1 MPKRP
6 AENANGEENVNN
18 RPHTRR
24 ARTNGNANAPG
35 ANAAPV
41 VAPANANANAN
52 AAPQQLALVPYADP
66 VAAAH
71 AAQAGDANAYAMI
84 ISKPDIRSS
93 LTHFEGADA
102 FSKGL
107 RMYAR
112 ISNPEMREAILQ
124 QEIVS
129 NSTNNSYLEL
139 LHLLEDVEN
148 LRYIPPS
155 SQVAIREKIGIF
167 IPKDTPEREKRI
179 QETLTLLNKEQAAGD
194 LCTASLMNIIPFL
207 LAAYGEIKHAV
218 SVNKFSESLDAIS
231 KNVKNVFLSYTLFY
245 HNYLEK
251 KKQNDT
257 YNTELG
263 IIQTKIVGMSKSP
276 APRFPAR
283 HSLTGGVSSQIEAN
297 IGEADTFN
305 GFIFGMRSKI
315 KLSDKLPE
323 FYSLINFLILM
334 FPDIAFECY
343 MIIPD
348 PNNLKNIPLLYAQYF
363 EKALAKAKEYFTADV
378 TVRPGRIVAVE
389 GEWKEEENVAEQ
401 PCSKE
406 KMMSSLSELAGDPAK
421 DMIRNIAEKI
431 FSFGCSILDRVAP
444 APAPAAAAPPPLAE
458 AEVAPVD
465 ASGIAVAVAADAHEI
480 VVAEPAAAAAAP
492 GEEEA
497 AANALLGLFEEAP
510 VPVPNANAN
519 ANANLSGGYRAKKS
533 RKTKTRTQTRRRVTR
548 NRKKNQRKTRNRFRS
563 KFM

>member
-24 ARTNGNANAPG
+24 ARINGNANALG
-35 ANAAPV
+35 ANANLGANA
-41 VAPANANANAN
+41 APANANAAN
-52 AAPQQLALVPYADP
+52 VALVPYADP

-84 ISKPDIRSS
+84 ISNPDIRSS

-194 LCTASLMNIIPFL
+194 LCTSSFMNIIPFL

-218 SVNKFSESLDAIS
+218 TVNKFSESLDAIS

-263 IIQTKIVGMSKSP
+263 IIQSKIVGMSKSP

-283 HSLTGGVSSQIEAN
+283 HSLTGGENSNIEAN
-297 IGEADTFN
+297 IGEADTFA
-305 GFIFGMRSKI
+305 GFVFGMRSKI

-343 MIIPD
+343 MIIPE

-363 EKALAKAKEYFTADV
+363 EKALAKAKDYFTADV

-444 APAPAAAAPPPLAE
+444 APAPAAGAGGPPPPLAA

-480 VVAEPAAAAAAP
+480 VVAEPAAAAAP

-510 VPVPNANAN
+510 APVPN

-533 RKTKTRTQTRRRVTR
+533 RKTRSHRRVTR

>member
-6 AENANGEENVNN
+6 AENTNSN
-18 RPHTRR
+18 RPQTRR
-24 ARTNGNANAPG
+24 ARTNANANAPAANANLG
-35 ANAAPV
+35 ANAAP
-41 VAPANANANAN
+41 APANANAAN
-52 AAPQQLALVPYADP
+52 VALVPYADP

-84 ISKPDIRSS
+84 ISNPDIRSS

-155 SQVAIREKIGIF
+155 SQVAIREKIGMF
-167 IPKDTPEREKRI
+167 IPKGIPEREKRI

-218 SVNKFSESLDAIS
+218 NVNKFSESLDAIS

-343 MIIPD
+343 MIVPE
-348 PNNLKNIPLLYAQYF
+348 PNNLKNIPLLYPQYF

-378 TVRPGRIVAVE
+378 TVLPGRIVAVE
-389 GEWKEEENVAEQ
+389 GEWKEEEEVAEQ

-431 FSFGCSILDRVAP
+431 FSFGCSILERVAP
-444 APAPAAAAPPPLAE
+444 APAAGAPPPVAAAE
-458 AEVAPVD
+458 AAPVD

-492 GEEEA
+492 GEEES

-510 VPVPNANAN
+510 APAPN

-533 RKTKTRTQTRRRVTR
+533 RKTRSQTRSHRRVTR

>member
-6 AENANGEENVNN
+6 AENANGEENANN

-24 ARTNGNANAPG
+24 ARTNGNANAPAPG
-35 ANAAPV
+35 ANA
-41 VAPANANANAN
+41 NLGAN
-52 AAPQQLALVPYADP
+52 AAPQQLAIVPYADP

-84 ISKPDIRSS
+84 ISKPEIRSS

-167 IPKDTPEREKRI
+167 IPKGTPQRETRI

-194 LCTASLMNIIPFL
+194 LCTSSFMNIIPYL
-207 LAAYGEIKHAV
+207 LAAYGEIKYAV
-218 SVNKFSESLDAIS
+218 KVNKFSESLDAIS

-283 HSLTGGVSSQIEAN
+283 HPLTGGENSNIEAN
-297 IGEADTFN
+297 VGEADTFA
-305 GFIFGMRSKI
+305 GFVFGMRSKI

-343 MIIPD
+343 MIVPE

-378 TVRPGRIVAVE
+378 TVRPGRIVGVE
-389 GEWKEEENVAEQ
+389 GEWKEEEAVAEP

-421 DMIRNIAEKI
+421 DMIRNIAAKL
-431 FSFGCSILDRVAP
+431 FSFGCSILDNAAPAPAP
-444 APAPAAAAPPPLAE
+444 APAPAAAAAAGGPPPPPAVE
-458 AEVAPVD
+458 E
-465 ASGIAVAVAADAHEI
+465 AVAEVAADAHEI

-510 VPVPNANAN
+510 APSPAPEQ
-519 ANANLSGGYRAKKS
+519 NANLGGGYRAKKS
-533 RKTKTRTQTRRRVTR
+533 RKTRSHTRRRITR

>member
-1 MPKRP
+1 
-6 AENANGEENVNN
+6 
-18 RPHTRR
+18 
-24 ARTNGNANAPG
+24 
-35 ANAAPV
+35 
-41 VAPANANANAN
+41 
-52 AAPQQLALVPYADP
+52 
-66 VAAAH
+66 
-71 AAQAGDANAYAMI
+71 
-84 ISKPDIRSS
+84 
-93 LTHFEGADA
+93 
-102 FSKGL
+102 
-107 RMYAR
+107 
-112 ISNPEMREAILQ
+112 
-124 QEIVS
+124 
-129 NSTNNSYLEL
+129 
-139 LHLLEDVEN
+139 
-148 LRYIPPS
+148 
-155 SQVAIREKIGIF
+155 
-167 IPKDTPEREKRI
+167 
-179 QETLTLLNKEQAAGD
+179 
-194 LCTASLMNIIPFL
+194 
-207 LAAYGEIKHAV
+207 
-218 SVNKFSESLDAIS
+218 VNKFSESLDAIS

-363 EKALAKAKEYFTADV
+363 EKALAKAKEYFTAGV

-389 GEWKEEENVAEQ
+389 GEWKEEEEVAEQ

-444 APAPAAAAPPPLAE
+444 APVPAAGGPPPVAAE
-458 AEVAPVD
+458 E
-465 ASGIAVAVAADAHEI
+465 AVAEVAADAHEI
-480 VVAEPAAAAAAP
+480 VVAEPAAAAAP

-510 VPVPNANAN
+510 APEQ
-519 ANANLSGGYRAKKS
+519 NANLSGGYRAKKS